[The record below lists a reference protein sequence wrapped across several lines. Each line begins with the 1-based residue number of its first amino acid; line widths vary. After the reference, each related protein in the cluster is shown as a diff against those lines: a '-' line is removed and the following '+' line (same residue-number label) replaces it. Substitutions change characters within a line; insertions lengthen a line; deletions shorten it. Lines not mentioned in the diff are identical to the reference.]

1 MTNKDFKVNKITD
14 TILQPVVEKR
24 FEDYIWEAIVNPA
37 RAMEARAWVSKN
49 YDRAKSLKGPK
60 GESILHWAVQS
71 EYGFVLESL
80 NAGISPNVKDSAGL
94 TPLDWLVNRLWY
106 TVIEK
111 DESPIT
117 KLRGSP
123 LELEGLLR
131 IKAQTEELGMLLIM
145 RGGKTSDDNI
155 NSFHGGEAWVR
166 ANLWNLIIVKKDK
179 EGLESLKGWGSRKKT
194 ALHSWILSEENF
206 EKHKVI
212 KEWLK
217 WGLNI
222 DEPDVNG
229 RTALWYAVESW
240 LYDDSWS
247 NVLTPSIKSLL
258 ENGAD
263 PNQEDEFGESPA
275 TLLVKDYAKAEIFE
289 EMRK

>member
-1 MTNKDFKVNKITD
+1 MNDKDFKVNKITD
-14 TILQPVVEKR
+14 TILQPVVAKR
-24 FEDYIWEAIVNPA
+24 FEDYIWEAIINPA

-49 YDRAKSLKGPK
+49 YEKAKSLKGSK

-80 NAGISPNVKDSAGL
+80 SAGISPNVKDNAGL

-111 DESPIT
+111 DNSPIT
-117 KLRGSP
+117 KLRGFP
-123 LELEGLLR
+123 LELEGILR

-145 RGGKTSDDNI
+145 RGGKTSNDNM
-155 NSFHGGEAWVR
+155 NSFHGIEAWVR
-166 ANLWNLIIVKKDK
+166 ANLWNLVVIEKDK
-179 EGLESLKGWGSRKKT
+179 NGLESLKNWGTRKKT
-194 ALHSWILSEENF
+194 ILHAWILSENNF

-212 KEWLK
+212 KEWLS
-217 WGLNI
+217 WGIEI
-222 DEPDVNG
+222 DEADING

-240 LYDDSWS
+240 LYDDTWD
-247 NVLTPSIKSLL
+247 NILQPAIKTLL
-258 ENGAD
+258 DLGAD

-275 TLLVKDYAKAEIFE
+275 TLLVKNYAKAEIFE